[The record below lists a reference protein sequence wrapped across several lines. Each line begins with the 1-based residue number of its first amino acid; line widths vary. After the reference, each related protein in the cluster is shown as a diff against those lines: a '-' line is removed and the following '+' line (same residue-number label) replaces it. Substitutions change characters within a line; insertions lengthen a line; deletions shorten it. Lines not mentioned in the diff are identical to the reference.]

1 MKYGRL
7 VFTRMLVSPTLCNV
21 GDIIQSTA
29 IDLIYKDMGISPKE
43 IVDIGVEELGAYH
56 GEKVILPINGY
67 FLYSAEYPAFPTS
80 PDIIP
85 VFLGLYNTSR
95 QYLRH
100 KEFWKKNGPIGC
112 RDEATRQAMRKRGYD
127 AYLLGCMTITL
138 PRRTRE
144 PEHPKVFLVDA
155 HSSIF
160 QYIPDHLKQNLV
172 WVTHD
177 IPVDQT
183 VGEKQQRADMQNK
196 TYQIYKRYAEEAGLV
211 ITSRLHCAAPCIAM
225 GIPVIVVKDSYDD
238 RFGWLDKFV
247 HLYTPDEFDQI
258 DWKPRVLNLEDH
270 KRRLIELAETMIR
283 QHVDREELSQIDAF
297 YMQRKRKPLKAP
309 LLVRGYKWLAQYN
322 PALASFIRTK
332 ILFRF
337 TITASNK
344 KQ

>member
-7 VFTRMLVSPTLCNV
+7 VFTRMLVSPTLCNI

-29 IDLIYKDMGISPKE
+29 IDLIYKDMGISLDDV
-43 IVDIGVEELGAYH
+43 VDIGVEELGTYR

-80 PDIIP
+80 PDIVP
-85 VFLGLYNTSR
+85 VFLGLYNTSK

-100 KEFWKKNGPIGC
+100 KEFWGKCGPIGC
-112 RDEATRQAMRKRGYD
+112 RDEATKRAMCKHGYD
-127 AYLLGCMTITL
+127 AYLMGCMTITL
-138 PRRTRE
+138 PRRTRS
-144 PEHPKVFLVDA
+144 PERPKVFLVDV
-155 HSSIF
+155 HSSILH
-160 QYIPDHLKQNLV
+160 YIPEHLKQELV

-177 IPVDQT
+177 VPVDQT
-183 VGEKQQRADMQNK
+183 ASEEQQRADMQNK
-196 TYQIYKRYAEEAGLV
+196 TCQIYKRYADEAGLV

-225 GIPVIVVKDSYDD
+225 GIPVIVVKDSYDN

-247 HLYTPDEFDQI
+247 HLYTPDEFEKI
-258 DWKPRVLNLEDH
+258 DWNPKPLDLENH
-270 KRRLIELAETMIR
+270 KRQLIELAESMIH
-283 QHVDREELSQIDAF
+283 QCADREKLSQIDAF
-297 YMQRKRKPLKAP
+297 YMQRERKPLKAP
-309 LLVRGYKWLAQYN
+309 LLVQGYKWLAQYN